1 MPINFTVVP
10 VEDAEGDSNSAAEA
24 GGNKPVS
31 LGELFGEKK
40 DENNLQE
47 SNKGRDTVKDQAS
60 SLACRHAHTLREVS
74 VQCLLISVR
83 GGEEAESYPSM
94 H

>member
-31 LGELFGEKK
+31 LGKLFGEKK
-40 DENNLQE
+40 DEDNLEE
-47 SNKGRDTVKDQAS
+47 SNKGRDTVKDQTP
-60 SLACRHAHTLREVS
+60 SLACRHAHTLR
-74 VQCLLISVR
+74 
-83 GGEEAESYPSM
+83 
-94 H
+94 